1 MYKHNLSLLLSPTPK
16 RCHQSPSQNHFCN
29 TDYILMY
36 LRFEEAEANYHGC
49 YGIVVFDSSD
59 AVRVRSGE
67 PVAAADGIGAYR
79 RHDPRHLCQPLFH
92 SAGILVYLQETGR
105 ESITA
110 RNGVL
115 TGYGILYLAVI
126 KDLKKLP
133 HICL

>member
-29 TDYILMY
+29 TYYILMY

-67 PVAAADGIGAYR
+67 PVAASYGSGADR
-79 RHDPRHLCQPLFH
+79 RHDPRHLRQSLLH
-92 SAGILVYLQETGR
+92 SAGVLVYLQETGG
-105 ESITA
+105 ESMM
-110 RNGVL
+110 GV
-115 TGYGILYLAVI
+115 GKGEFA
-126 KDLKKLP
+126 
-133 HICL
+133 